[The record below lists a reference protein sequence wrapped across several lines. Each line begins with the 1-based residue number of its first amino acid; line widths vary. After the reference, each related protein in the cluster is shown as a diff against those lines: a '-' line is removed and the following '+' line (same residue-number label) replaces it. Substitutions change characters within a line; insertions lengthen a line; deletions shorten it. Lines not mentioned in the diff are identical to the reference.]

1 MSLKSDY
8 YDHELN
14 RVQSMTE
21 NQLYTRYGKM
31 SDTRKIEALHK
42 VLMDTNLYPSLQ
54 MTIEGD
60 HPHLTPPSG
69 KSQEW
74 MLFREVPEQWGGQ
87 NHEYVTF
94 VLPEGV
100 ENYLLV
106 SGPSPIRVPK
116 ETVQYAIEDARVMW
130 DRLIKEGWRLEE
142 ANCPPA

>member
-8 YDHELN
+8 YNHELN

-21 NQLYTRYGKM
+21 NQLHTRYKKM

-54 MTIEGD
+54 MAIEGD
-60 HPHLTPPSG
+60 HPKLAEMDSS
-69 KSQEW
+69 KEW
-74 MLFREVPEQWGGQ
+74 VLFREAPSWNGD
-87 NHEYVTF
+87 HEYVTF

-106 SGPSPIRVPK
+106 SGPSPMRVPK

>member
-14 RVQSMTE
+14 RVETMSE
-21 NQLYTRYGKM
+21 DQLYTRYGKM
-31 SDTRKIEALHK
+31 SDMRKIEAFHK
-42 VLMDTNLYPSLQ
+42 VLMDSNLYPSLQ

-60 HPHLTPPSG
+60 HPHLVVRRGVP
-69 KSQEW
+69 QEW
-74 MLFREVPEQWGGQ
+74 VLFREVPEHGH

-106 SGPSPIRVPK
+106 SGPSPMRVPK

>member
-21 NQLYTRYGKM
+21 NQLHTRYRKM

-42 VLMDTNLYPSLQ
+42 VLMDTNQYPSLQ

-60 HPHLTPPSG
+60 HPHLVVRLPHPP
-69 KSQEW
+69 QEW
-74 MLFREVPEQWGGQ
+74 VLFRASELGTKY
-87 NHEYVTF
+87 EYVTF

-106 SGPSPIRVPK
+106 SGPSPMRVPK

-130 DRLIKEGWRLEE
+130 DKLIKEGWRLEE